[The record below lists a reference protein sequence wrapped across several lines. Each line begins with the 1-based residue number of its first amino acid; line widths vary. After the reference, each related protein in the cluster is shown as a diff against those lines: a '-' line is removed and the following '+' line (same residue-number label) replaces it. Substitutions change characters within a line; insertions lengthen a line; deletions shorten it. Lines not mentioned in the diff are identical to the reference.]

1 MRIELLDFTPVKVVA
16 IATAEPYQ
24 SNASERL
31 VENVWNSG
39 HRSIARHGMAVFK
52 VTDVS
57 QSLLRQLSRH
67 PHINLTVK
75 SSRYCD
81 MSEVPVVLPSFVD
94 PADIEMML
102 ENYQEIM
109 NHYSFWNTYNGNFR
123 EGTKPKYTKQQ
134 QQEISKLFLPL
145 GSTTDLIVSGNYQ
158 ALYEFLQL
166 RLCVRAEWE
175 IRKLADGMATI
186 LKDCMPAIFDDL
198 GCKGD
203 EWGVCPES
211 LGSCGKYPPRQN
223 KKGA

>member
-1 MRIELLDFTPVKVVA
+1 MKIELLDFTPVRVLT

-24 SNASERL
+24 SNASEKL
-31 VENVWNSG
+31 VERVWNSG

-75 SSRYCD
+75 SSRYCN
-81 MSEVPVVLPSFVD
+81 MSNAPVVLPPFLKD
-94 PADIEMML
+94 EDIDEYISGYETTRKIYRYWL
-102 ENYQEIM
+102 
-109 NHYSFWNTYNGNFR
+109 NHP
-123 EGTKPKYTKQQ
+123 EYTKEQGR
-134 QQEISKLFLPL
+134 ELAKLHLSL
-145 GSTTDLIVSGNYQ
+145 GSTTDLVVSGNYQ
-158 ALYEFLQL
+158 ALFEFLQL

-175 IRKLADGMATI
+175 IHKLAEGMATI
-186 LKDCMPAIFDDL
+186 LKESVPVIFKGL
-198 GCKGD
+198 GCRGD

-211 LGSCGKYPPRQN
+211 QGSCGKYRSKQD

>member
-31 VENVWNSG
+31 VKNVWNSG

-81 MSEVPVVLPSFVD
+81 MSEVSVVLPPFLKNE
-94 PADIEMML
+94 DIDEYISGYEL
-102 ENYQEIM
+102 TRTVYRTWVNRPG
-109 NHYSFWNTYNGNFR
+109 YSKEQGR
-123 EGTKPKYTKQQ
+123 ELA
-134 QQEISKLFLPL
+134 KLHLSL

-158 ALYEFLQL
+158 ALFEFLQL

-186 LKDCMPAIFDDL
+186 LKDCMPAIFSEL

-211 LGSCGKYPPRQN
+211 HGSCGKYPLRQN